1 MAEETG
7 KCDNV
12 ICTANVKWAVAGDL
26 SGGKRER
33 ESRTR
38 RLTRSVAAL
47 IVSEDGQDL
56 VEYGLVAA
64 LIALVGLASFGAFSG
79 SVSQKIV
86 NEFNT
91 LGSYL

>member
-1 MAEETG
+1 MF
-7 KCDNV
+7 
-12 ICTANVKWAVAGDL
+12 CTTDEKWAVAGDQ

-33 ESRTR
+33 DSRTR
-38 RLTRSVAAL
+38 SLTRSVAAL
-47 IVSEDGQDL
+47 VVDEDGQDL

-79 SVSQKIV
+79 SVSQKLV
-86 NEFNT
+86 NTFNT

>member
-1 MAEETG
+1 MDE
-7 KCDNV
+7 
-12 ICTANVKWAVAGDL
+12 KWAVAGHQP
-26 SGGKRER
+26 GGKRER
-33 ESRTR
+33 DSRTR

-47 IVSEDGQDL
+47 IVREDGQDL
-56 VEYGLVAA
+56 IEYGLVAA
-64 LIALVGLASFGAFSG
+64 LIALVGLASFGAFNG